1 MIRAM
6 IGRRRRMDLSS
17 DHYHATLSYPG
28 YPDADEDEPFADLP
42 GALARA
48 EKQADVLRANSYLV
62 EETDTGKDE
71 AGLIR
76 EYYVGERDGTP
87 IATIEVC
94 RCREAGHLH

>member
-48 EKQADVLRANSYLV
+48 EKQADVLRANSYLA

-76 EYYVGERDGTP
+76 EEYAAERSRTP
-87 IATIEVC
+87 TAASERSRTPQT
-94 RCREAGHLH
+94 RPP